1 MRTFFQTW
9 ASLSLILLLS
19 VPDSFGADVSASAG
33 PVVVPT
39 AKTVELSSPF
49 SGEAKSRP
57 EPDVDGV
64 ITLNHLSD
72 AAILQKIELEKVHLS
87 LVAGRSQVMRFSKP
101 IARISIS
108 DPKILDFTLL
118 SSTEALFNA
127 ISEGAANII
136 LWDEENVISVI
147 DVSVTKDPR
156 LLYQLLRQIDPN
168 GKFEIYSSKDVFVI
182 KGETDTADKAKEIE
196 KAGNAFAEGSVS
208 LVQIKNAK
216 QIVLQ
221 VRFLQVDQSQDYD
234 FGVDFQSNNF
244 WGKTADGR
252 TFNNLFRPGQ
262 TGANIDEDTGAL
274 RLIPED
280 SQSPIYSF
288 SYSSDDHPLLWTHI
302 KALEQKGIVKTIARP
317 NLLARDGEEAEFVV
331 GGEAAILTSS
341 NSGTSV
347 QYKEFGT
354 KLKFTPVFLGER
366 KLRLTVAPE
375 VSALNNAAGV
385 QQGSTFVPGFSTS
398 KAKTIVELNDGESLV
413 IGGLIQQKL
422 NTTDGGIPGLRRMP
436 VIGKLFQSMNHQWD
450 ETELIVVVTPQ
461 FVRPDPV
468 PISEN
473 PPATDSLATAVKI
486 MERKIPDEHAEGVV
500 NYIQYGREK
509 KNFSKAQ
516 APMSQTEGEH
526 SAHTDK
532 NPGTPD
538 SPVEIKPEFD
548 LASLDELE
556 KQLLSFGDGGEF
568 SATDSQALELTRD
581 ETQGD
586 LDVKRV

>member
-1 MRTFFQTW
+1 MKKHFFTLTTW
-9 ASLSLILLLS
+9 VAVFCFAFSPVSFSAEISVPPANAPVISPKTADLSLVEAS
-19 VPDSFGADVSASAG
+19 QEKPKADI
-33 PVVVPT
+33 
-39 AKTVELSSPF
+39 
-49 SGEAKSRP
+49 
-57 EPDVDGV
+57 DGV

-72 AAILQKIELEKVHLS
+72 AAILKKIEHEKVHLS

-101 IARISIS
+101 ITRISIS
-108 DPKILDFTLL
+108 DPKVLDFTLL

-136 LWDEENVISVI
+136 LWDEKNDISVI

-156 LLYQLLRQIDPN
+156 LLYQLLRQIDPK
-168 GKFEIYSSKDVFVI
+168 GQFEIYSSKDVFVI

-221 VRFLQVDQSQDYD
+221 VRFLQVDQSQDFD
-234 FGVDFQSNNF
+234 FGVDFQNNGF
-244 WGKTADGR
+244 WGAPEDGR
-252 TFNNLFRPGQ
+252 TFNNLLRPGQ

-288 SYSSDDHPLLWTHI
+288 SYSSDDHTLIWAHL
-302 KALEQKGIVKTIARP
+302 KALEQKGLVKTIARP

-354 KLKFTPVFLGER
+354 KLKFTPVFLGDR

-375 VSALNNAAGV
+375 VSALNNTAGV
-385 QQGSTFVPGFSTS
+385 QQGSTFVPGFSTA

-450 ETELIVVVTPQ
+450 ETELIVIVTPK
-461 FVRPDPV
+461 FVQPETV
-468 PISEN
+468 PLSEN
-473 PPATDSLATAVKI
+473 PPASDALATSVKI
-486 MERKIPDEHAEGVV
+486 MERRFPDEHADSVV
-500 NYIQYGREK
+500 NYIQYGRQRAVSTETQTVIDQEEV
-509 KNFSKAQ
+509 KNA
-516 APMSQTEGEH
+516 
-526 SAHTDK
+526 K
-532 NPGTPD
+532 NADRNPNQP
-538 SPVEIKPEFD
+538 SEPIEIKPEFD
-548 LASLDELE
+548 LKSLDELE
-556 KQLLSFGDGGEF
+556 KQLLSFGDGEQSPGVNSQENEGE
-568 SATDSQALELTRD
+568 
-581 ETQGD
+581 
-586 LDVKRV
+586 LDVKRI